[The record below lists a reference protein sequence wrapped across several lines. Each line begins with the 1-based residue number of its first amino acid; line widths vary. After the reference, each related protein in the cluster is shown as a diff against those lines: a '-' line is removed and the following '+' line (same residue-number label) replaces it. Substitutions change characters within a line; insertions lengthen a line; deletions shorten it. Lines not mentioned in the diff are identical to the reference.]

1 MNTSRSL
8 FRTRTAL
15 LTTLAAVECFLNPGV
30 HAQIPAVKLDVTVT
44 KGDLV
49 TPVYEGWYEDG
60 GTTYALFGYY
70 NRNLE
75 EVVNVPVGPEN
86 RMSPGVIDQGQPT
99 RFFPGKSQGVF
110 AVAVPAKTE
119 VTWTLTVN
127 GQTFAIPATLD
138 QLYLIAPQK
147 AVAGTYPGNTP
158 PVVRFEPGGPS
169 AQGPGGIT
177 VTRTAAVSRPLP
189 IDVWVSDDGLPPAAG
204 ATGVTAAL
212 RVTPGREQGMTL
224 TWKVWRGPGE
234 VSFSAESPVAKDGRA
249 STEAT
254 FAAPGDYILLFSAV
268 DSRGPERCCWT
279 HGYVKVT
286 VQP

>member
-1 MNTSRSL
+1 
-8 FRTRTAL
+8 
-15 LTTLAAVECFLNPGV
+15 
-30 HAQIPAVKLDVTVT
+30 LDVAAA

-49 TPVYEGWYEDG
+49 TPVYEGWYEVG

-75 EVVNVPVGPEN
+75 EVVNVPVGSEN
-86 RMSPGVIDQGQPT
+86 RISPGAIDQGQPT

-119 VTWTLTVN
+119 VTWTLTAN

-138 QLYLIAPQK
+138 PLYLIAPQK
-147 AVAGTYPGNTP
+147 TVAGTYPGNTP
-158 PVVRFEPGGPS
+158 PVVKFEPSGPS
-169 AQGPGGIT
+169 GQGPAGIT
-177 VTRTAAVSRPLP
+177 VTRTATVSRPLP
-189 IDVWVSDDGLPPAAG
+189 IDVWVSDDGLPPPKG
-204 ATGVTAAL
+204 GTGVTPAL
-212 RVTPGREQGMTL
+212 RVTPGREPEGMTL

-234 VSFSAESPVAKDGRA
+234 VSFSLENPEAKEGKA

-254 FAAPGDYILLFSAV
+254 FSAPGDYMLLLSAV

-279 HGYVKVT
+279 HGYVKVA